1 MATTPTNSNRAIVMQ
16 MLQAFEKKD
25 VEKVLSFMTDDIIWF
40 TQGDPKA
47 IPFAGTHKGKK
58 GVLGMF
64 VKQGKLITAQEFQ
77 LKSISGGNTDDN
89 PEEPVVVTIHEKVLV
104 LATKKTY
111 EMDFS
116 LTISL
121 KDQKVVGVVSLMDT
135 LAVARAFDTVS

>member
-1 MATTPTNSNRAIVMQ
+1 
-16 MLQAFEKKD
+16 
-25 VEKVLSFMTDDIIWF
+25 
-40 TQGDPKA
+40 
-47 IPFAGTHKGKK
+47 
-58 GVLGMF
+58 MF
-64 VKQGKLITAQEFQ
+64 VQEGKLIKAQDFQ
-77 LKSISGGNTDDN
+77 LKSISGGNADDN